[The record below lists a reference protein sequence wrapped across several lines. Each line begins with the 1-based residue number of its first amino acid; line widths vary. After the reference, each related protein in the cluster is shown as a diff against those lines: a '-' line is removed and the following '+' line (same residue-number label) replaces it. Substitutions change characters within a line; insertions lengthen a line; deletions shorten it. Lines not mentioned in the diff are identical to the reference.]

1 MKRALL
7 ILCILSLGISSQ
19 VYGADAQSESAKEQS
34 QTEQSTKDENSKDDP
49 VLPSIFIWSLP
60 DDVTSQSEEEPSDTD
75 DATADSSG
83 QGTTSA
89 SEEDDEIVLEPDN
102 ITAKGY
108 LEYVEDA
115 DAIFLKDDNQELVLN
130 LRVPQKF
137 DTMKAT
143 DGKALP
149 KTTFAQNV
157 YARSGDIAYN
167 IAPVDTGTMFKQGN
181 FSVGTSYN
189 ESIST
194 SDLGFTTSF
203 YTKYDRKY
211 FSLSSAYN
219 KEAGVAFS
227 TVIDKLSFTPELKLN
242 KYISI
247 KDVLTSD
254 ITRNRKQNSLILSIS
269 PTKDDRVRFEF
280 GAGQTFDENREM
292 IKSEVKFSTQFKW

>member
-157 YARSGDIAYN
+157 YARSGDITYN

-189 ESIST
+189 ESIDK

-280 GAGQTFDENREM
+280 GAGQTFDENREI